1 MIGFFLSLYL
11 YKYLKIMID
20 IDKLKE
26 LSLTPYMLLA
36 TSLISV
42 KRKVG
47 GNQFRHAY
55 ATLAIL
61 MDYKYFCDPILLKAS
76 LLHDIIEELGM
87 EYAEQ
92 ISNLDEDGPEV
103 LKLVL
108 EVSRNKNIETKEEY
122 LDRLKNATYRAK
134 ILKCADRIS
143 NLTDL
148 HSFIYTPSKILS
160 YLVQTEIYIMPLANE
175 VDENFVKEL
184 TDLIYERKKQ
194 C

>member
-1 MIGFFLSLYL
+1 MV
-11 YKYLKIMID
+11 D

-61 MDYKYFCDPILLKAS
+61 MDYKYFNDHILLKAS

-87 EYAEQ
+87 EYAEL
-92 ISNLDEDGPEV
+92 IANVDEDGPEV

-108 EVSRNKNIETKEEY
+108 EVSRNKDIETKEEY
-122 LDRLKNATYRAK
+122 LDRLKNATTRAK

-148 HSFIYTPSKILS
+148 HPFIYTSSKILS
-160 YLVQTEIYIMPLANE
+160 YLIQTETYILPLANE
-175 VDENFVKEL
+175 VDDNFVKEL

>member
-1 MIGFFLSLYL
+1 MSNTFSKDLLEIKKVIKKNYPNSDLSVLEEAFYFS
-11 YKYLKIMID
+11 KITH
-20 IDKLKE
+20 KNQ
-26 LSLTPYMLLA
+26 
-36 TSLISV
+36 
-42 KRKVG
+42 KRKSG
-47 GNQFRHAY
+47 EP
-55 ATLAIL
+55 
-61 MDYKYFCDPILLKAS
+61 YFIHPLNIAKRMAKDGLGEIIISAA